1 VLNMA
6 TADLKDLKIRLVYDN
21 GVDEDGK
28 PAFQYKTYSNTNLN
42 ATPDAIYQSAHQ
54 LGSLSSKTLINVE
67 KNESYDINA

>member
-1 VLNMA
+1 MA
-6 TADLKDLKIRLVYDN
+6 TADLKDLKLRLMYND

-28 PAFQYKTYSNTNLN
+28 PVFQYKSYSNINLN
-42 ATPDAIYQSAHQ
+42 AAPDAIYQSAHQ